1 MFAGSVCVCVCVWP
15 RCDCQHW
22 AEVGWDGAGGGGGGG
37 DGGLWLQSKTAKHT
51 LCFRQGGK
59 TEQFPA
65 DGRRGRLLW
74 KHKRSTQVLSPSSS
88 PRGTPGWNERTVPSA
103 LVNGAPPSSSQAD
116 MLLSNG
122 QSPLQLG
129 PSSPKLDQYS
139 ETVCLFGRTRCK
151 MVSVLT
157 FKHGWKKGLRLLWQ
171 DQEKCVRR
179 GGSPSWKLEY

>member
-1 MFAGSVCVCVCVWP
+1 MGQLNSSLRRRHPLVSDPREIAQRACLREVCVCVCVWP
-15 RCDCQHW
+15 RCDCQNW
-22 AEVGWDGAGGGGGGG
+22 AEV
-37 DGGLWLQSKTAKHT
+37 
-51 LCFRQGGK
+51 
-59 TEQFPA
+59 QFPA

-129 PSSPKLDQYS
+129 PSSLELDQYS

-157 FKHGWKKGLRLLWQ
+157 FKHGWQKGLRLLWQ